1 MRRLLL
7 GLALLAAAGVLPA
20 RAGAAATVEIS
31 TAIADPHELMGG
43 VLSAPPPGNRSLS
56 AFPERLIYDV
66 AWGIIGVGQATLEVE
81 DILEF
86 NGRPAYHIVSRAI
99 SNHFCDGFY
108 KVRDLNESW
117 MDARTLTSLG
127 YSKKLREGHYFRD
140 EWVLNQDGKW
150 VAKWAG
156 RDGNFTVKTGT
167 SPIGVQDILS
177 AMYYLRDRPLA
188 VGQDVVLDVNTR
200 QNWPLVIRVLDKQ
213 HVKTP
218 AGRFD
223 AYLVEPALR
232 HEGIFIQKGNRLQ
245 IWLTDDPKHV
255 PVMMKV
261 EVFFGSITAK
271 LSKMVY

>member
-1 MRRLLL
+1 M
-7 GLALLAAAGVLPA
+7 GAPIPHPEGVKP
-20 RAGAAATVEIS
+20 
-31 TAIADPHELMGG
+31 
-43 VLSAPPPGNRSLS
+43 LS

-66 AWGIIGVGQATLEVE
+66 SWGIIGVGQATLEVE
-81 DILEF
+81 DIVDF
-86 NGRPAYHIVSRAI
+86 GGRPAYHIVSRAN
-99 SNHFCDGFY
+99 SNKFCDGFY

-117 MDARTLTSLG
+117 MDARELNSLG
-127 YSKKLREGHYFRD
+127 YAKKVREGHFLRD
-140 EWVLNQDGKW
+140 EWLLNQDGKW

-156 RDGNFTVKTGT
+156 RDGNYSVATGT
-167 SPIGVQDILS
+167 TPVGVQDILS
-177 AMYYLRDRPLA
+177 AMYFLRGHDLKE
-188 VGQDVVLDVNTR
+188 GQEVVLDVNTR
-200 QNWPLVIRVLDKQ
+200 QNWPLVIKVKAKTS
-213 HVKTP
+213 VKTP

-232 HEGIFIQKGNRLQ
+232 HEGIFVQKGNRLQ

>member
-1 MRRLLL
+1 VRRLLL
-7 GLALLAAAGVLPA
+7 AALLSLPAAA
-20 RAGAAATVEIS
+20 RAAEVRIS
-31 TAIADPHELMGG
+31 TSVADPHALMAG
-43 VLSAPPPGNRSLS
+43 VTPLPADAKPLS

-66 AWGIIGVGQATLEVE
+66 NWGIIGVGQATLEVE
-81 DILEF
+81 DVVDF
-86 NGRPAYHIVSRAI
+86 AGRPAYHIVSRAI

-127 YSKKLREGHYFRD
+127 YAKKLREGHYFRD
-140 EWVLNQDGKW
+140 EWLLNDEGRW

-156 RDGNFTVKTGT
+156 RDGNYAVQTGT
-167 SPIGVQDILS
+167 APIGVQDILS
-177 AMYYLRDRPLA
+177 AMYYLRGRPIE
-188 VGQDVVLDVNTR
+188 VGQDIVLDVNTR
-200 QNWPLVIRVLDKQ
+200 QNWPLVIRVIKKEK
-213 HVKTP
+213 VKTG
-218 AGRFD
+218 AGKFQ

-245 IWLTDDPKHV
+245 IWLSEDAKHI

-271 LSKMVY
+271 LDKMVY